1 MKLAKFLNSLF
12 TKNGFILID
21 ANGNRFKIGN
31 PVKENPIT
39 LKILDKSLHFKLLYH
54 PDLYFGEAYTN
65 GSILIENGTLTDFLE
80 ITFENM
86 RKNIVFFHLKI
97 NHIIFL
103 IYHSDVQHFSLSF

>member
-21 ANGNRFKIGN
+21 ANGNKFKIGN

-54 PDLYFGEAYTN
+54 PDLINLYPCGEGAGYA
-65 GSILIENGTLTDFLE
+65 GGIISAALDGFRVAHSIGEQL
-80 ITFENM
+80 
-86 RKNIVFFHLKI
+86 
-97 NHIIFL
+97 
-103 IYHSDVQHFSLSF
+103 